1 MKPAVEPGDREA
13 VERCRA
19 GESEAFE
26 IVLRRY
32 ERRVFGL
39 LYTLTSDPELARD
52 LTQETFIR
60 AWRKLDLFDPARSLP
75 TWLFTIARNLL
86 CDYRRRR
93 APITLRLGEE
103 AGELSLPDPGP
114 APDAALHAGG
124 LRCLVREA
132 LAGLPASQREV
143 LVLKDIQ
150 ELDYA
155 AVADILGVPRGT
167 IASRVH
173 HARQALRRQVEGLCR
188 RDSLRPDEVL
198 AADGPV
204 SHPFPDDLRPLPRPA
219 LSG

>member
-1 MKPAVEPGDREA
+1 MTMPVETSDREA
-13 VERCRA
+13 VERCLA
-19 GESEAFE
+19 GEKAAFE
-26 IVLRRY
+26 IVLQRY
-32 ERRVFGL
+32 ERKVFGL
-39 LYTLTSDPELARD
+39 LYSLTSDPELARD

-86 CDYRRRR
+86 CDHRRRHDP
-93 APITLRLGEE
+93 AVLRLGDQT
-103 AGELSLPDPGP
+103 GELALPDPGP
-114 APDAALHAGG
+114 APDAALVDSG
-124 LRCLVREA
+124 LRQLVREA
-132 LAGLPASQREV
+132 LARLPVRQREV

-173 HARQALRRQVEGLCR
+173 HARQALRQQIEGLCR
-188 RDSLRPDEVL
+188 RDELQPRDMFVSDCRVVHSL
-198 AADGPV
+198 
-204 SHPFPDDLRPLPRPA
+204 PDDLRPLPQPA